1 MRTRNKHVKT
11 YLKNIHDSLI
21 GTKSMK
27 AVMMSDLRSTTNDYV
42 ADHPD
47 CTLEDLC
54 RDIGTPQEIALQY
67 DTPDCIAQIKKKA
80 KKYDIAKWLVLALCI
95 GILSCIFIA
104 FLLLISRDNY
114 YVRVDALPTSLIK
127 QYNEVLS

>member
-11 YLKNIHDSLI
+11 YLKNIHDCLI

-27 AVMMSDLRSTTNDYV
+27 AVMMSDLRTTTNDYV

-47 CTLEDLC
+47 CTLENLY
-54 RDIGTPQEIALQY
+54 RDIGTPEEIALQY

-80 KKYDIAKWLVLALCI
+80 KKYDITKWLVLALCI
-95 GILSCIFIA
+95 GILLCVFIA

-127 QYNEVLS
+127 QYIEVLS

>member
-1 MRTRNKHVKT
+1 MKTRNKHVKT

-54 RDIGTPQEIALQY
+54 RDIGAPEEIALQY

-80 KKYDIAKWLVLALCI
+80 KKYDQIKWITTILCFLVIVVIVVTA
-95 GILSCIFIA
+95 ILIINNES
-104 FLLLISRDNY
+104 Y
-114 YVRVDALPTSLIK
+114 RVNIKAPTTTVTSER
-127 QYNEVLS
+127 NMS

>member
-11 YLKNIHDSLI
+11 YLKIIHDNLI

-54 RDIGTPQEIALQY
+54 RDIGTPEEIALQY

-80 KKYDIAKWLVLALCI
+80 KKYDITKWLVLALCI
-95 GILSCIFIA
+95 GILLCFFIA

-114 YVRVDALPTSLIK
+114 YVRVDALPTSLTK
-127 QYNEVLS
+127 QYIEVLS